1 MTDPFATAVERFA
14 ELRSTQAGSYRL
26 LSPASPSERETWPL
40 VIFLHGA
47 GERGDDNRV
56 QLRYLPEFLAG
67 DEGRRRYPCFSLA
80 VQCPSGDKWAD
91 VDWSHPSAPPA
102 PTDTRAMQ
110 ALRATTAEVLAT
122 HAVDRGRVVL
132 TGISMGGYGTW
143 HWATAEPGLFAA
155 VAPVCGGGDPARAAA
170 LKNTPVWAVHGDQ
183 DDAVPVERSRRMIEA
198 IRTAGGT
205 PRYSELAGVGHHS
218 WKPAYD
224 PAFGLLDWL
233 FEQRK

>member
-1 MTDPFATAVERFA
+1 M
-14 ELRSTQAGSYRL
+14 
-26 LSPASPSERETWPL
+26 
-40 VIFLHGA
+40 
-47 GERGDDNRV
+47 
-56 QLRYLPEFLAG
+56 
-67 DEGRRRYPCFSLA
+67 
-80 VQCPSGDKWAD
+80 
-91 VDWSHPSAPPA
+91 PPA
-102 PTDTRAMQ
+102 ACDTRAMQ
-110 ALRATTAEVLAT
+110 TLREITAEVLAT
-122 HAVDRGRVVL
+122 CAVDRRRVYL

-143 HWATAEPGLFAA
+143 HWAAAEPGLFAA

-224 PAFGLLDWL
+224 PAFGLLDWM